1 LVEKG
6 KGPWQKKNVIGIN
19 FSMIFVGG
27 REDEDKRRQKKRS
40 NFNLTFFSKLLFW
53 NIHIKNSTHSFF
65 GARSFL
71 LFYIRFTPS
80 ERPQKSHLPWSDFTI
95 HGVNRP

>member
-27 REDEDKRRQKKRS
+27 REDEDKRRQKKGQ
-40 NFNLTFFSKLLFW
+40 TLL
-53 NIHIKNSTHSFF
+53 
-65 GARSFL
+65 
-71 LFYIRFTPS
+71 
-80 ERPQKSHLPWSDFTI
+80 
-95 HGVNRP
+95 